1 MQVSSQVH
9 VLFCCCCFLVFLIW
23 RDFFKESVHIRWG
36 FPGGTS
42 GKEPTCQW
50 GDLRDEGSIPGWG
63 RSPRGGH
70 NNLLQHSCLEN
81 PMDRG
86 ASWAT
91 LYRVRLQRVRHNW
104 SDLACMYCI
113 YPRSLSYAYLDPK
126 TSRGGFS
133 ELFDHRTSSPF
144 LLLFFFI
151 MQFKWCLVG
160 DWCYTEQSLGNFLWK
175 WKWMVKMLVTQ
186 LCPTLCHPM
195 DCSLPGSSLHGILQA
210 RILECLSM
218 PSSRGSS
225 PPGDQ
230 TLVSFV
236 SCVGRWVLYH

>member
-1 MQVSSQVH
+1 MATHFSI
-9 VLFCCCCFLVFLIW
+9 LARRIPW
-23 RDFFKESVHIRWG
+23 TEE
-36 FPGGTS
+36 PGGL
-42 GKEPTCQW
+42 Q
-50 GDLRDEGSIPGWG
+50 SIG
-63 RSPRGGH
+63 
-70 NNLLQHSCLEN
+70 
-81 PMDRG
+81 
-86 ASWAT
+86 
-91 LYRVRLQRVRHNW
+91 LQRVRHNW

-113 YPRSLSYAYLDPK
+113 YSRSLSYAYLDPK

-195 DCSLPGSSLHGILQA
+195 DCSLPGSFIYGIFQT
-210 RILECLSM
+210 RVLEWVAISF
-218 PSSRGSS
+218 SRGPSQ
-225 PPGDQ
+225 PRDRTP
-230 TLVSFV
+230 VSHIVDRRFIV
-236 SCVGRWVLYH
+236 WATREAPQ